1 MQVAFRVCGLFL
13 ALLACLPLHYLWK
26 MARAPSPWPRL
37 YLGRA
42 ARITGMRA
50 EIVGRPLRSHVLF
63 VANHLSWL
71 DILLLAGA
79 TGTAFVSKAE
89 VAHYP
94 LIGWLARLNRTIFVA
109 RAERG
114 SVRGQVDA
122 VRSTLATGQP
132 VALFPEGT
140 TAGGDEVLPFRA
152 SLFASLYP
160 PIPGIRVQ
168 PVAIDYGKA
177 ASDIAWV
184 GDEPAKAN
192 ALRILRRKGHVP
204 VRLHFLEPVDPA
216 SIPDRKLLADAA
228 RSEIVAALAPSSA
241 PADAV

>member
-1 MQVAFRVCGLFL
+1 
-13 ALLACLPLHYLWK
+13 
-26 MARAPSPWPRL
+26 
-37 YLGRA
+37 
-42 ARITGMRA
+42 MRS

-79 TGTAFVSKAE
+79 TGSAFVSKAE
-89 VAHYP
+89 VARYP

-114 SVRGQVDA
+114 AVRGQVDA

-160 PIPGIRVQ
+160 PSPDIRVQ

-204 VRLHFLEPVDPA
+204 VRLYFLEPVDPA

-228 RSEIVAALAPSSA
+228 RSEIVAALAPSSTL
-241 PADAV
+241 ADAV